1 MHLLR
6 LKKKTDKFWKYLDES
21 LGKLDQ
27 SLFER
32 WRFYFQLKSQIY
44 TAYAYAFLGEN
55 LLSQD
60 KCGDAV
66 RTCREGISC
75 FDVAVD
81 FAGKY
86 RKANGPGNAN
96 FFVQKKSDNMWN

>member
-1 MHLLR
+1 MFI
-6 LKKKTDKFWKYLDES
+6 TEIWQYLDKS

-27 SLFER
+27 SLFGK
-32 WRFYFQLKSQIY
+32 WRYYLQLKSQIY
-44 TAYAYAFLGEN
+44 AAYAYAFLGEN

-66 RTCREGISC
+66 RACREGISYL
-75 FDVAVD
+75 DVAVD

-86 RKANGPGNAN
+86 RNANGPG
-96 FFVQKKSDNMWN
+96 